1 MTVSVSVLDASIE
14 DETAL
19 HSLLEPLPEPES
31 LRPGLRPGGVFFGH
45 IWHREASCDYW
56 IASDGKRV
64 VRFAIGGLSL
74 QKARELRSFWDSVRH
89 ENPDIALDVANLA
102 DMIEGVTG
110 QRAVLDLPSVVAIH
124 RVS

>member
-1 MTVSVSVLDASIE
+1 MTVNVSVLDASID

-19 HSLLEPLPEPES
+19 HSLLEPLPEPENF
-31 LRPGLRPGGVFFGH
+31 RPVLRPGGLFFGH

-64 VRFAIGGLSL
+64 VRFTIEGLSL
-74 QKARELRSFWDSVRH
+74 QKASELRSFWASVRH
-89 ENPDIALDVANLA
+89 ENPDIALDVANLT

-110 QRAVLDLPSVVAIH
+110 QRAVLDSPRGAAIH
-124 RVS
+124 RGT